1 MPNIDYSKK
10 MPGTIFSYDEDFYTD
25 DLPDPQIDPVLP
37 GARVP
42 LKKVGIAPVDLP
54 VRLRSRSGGDDKLL
68 QAEASLYCSLDDP
81 MAKGLNLSRLYL
93 IMHEKIKDQLS
104 LDGMED
110 ALKELAIGQ
119 GVKNAYCK
127 LRFKYPMYQ
136 EALRTRKKDG
146 SGDKQRGHIAYKTEL
161 EGQYRDGKYQWF
173 LTIDYV
179 YSSTCPCSFE
189 LAHDARTKRQ
199 AAANAHSQR
208 SILKVKVAF
217 DRHDGNIV
225 WIEDL
230 VDLCRANIPTEVQI
244 VVKRRDEQAFAE
256 LNGANLLFSEDS
268 VRIVHEALDRWVEGK
283 KIQDFSVV
291 ASHEES
297 LHPWNA
303 IAVSVGGYGILD

>member
-1 MPNIDYSKK
+1 MPNIDYSSK
-10 MPGTIFSYDEDFYTD
+10 MPDTIFTYDKDFYTD

-54 VRLRSRSGGDDKLL
+54 VVLRSREGGVKTL
-68 QAEASLYCSLDDP
+68 QTEASLYCSLDDP

-93 IMHEKIKDQLS
+93 IMHEQIKDKLS
-104 LDGMED
+104 LDGMEG
-110 ALKELAIGQ
+110 ALKELAEKQ
-119 GVKNAYCK
+119 GSKNAYCK
-127 LRFKYPMYQ
+127 LRFKYPMHQ
-136 EALRTRKKDG
+136 KALRTKG
-146 SGDKQRGHIAYKTEL
+146 VEGHIAYKTEL
-161 EGQYRDGKYQWF
+161 EGQYRNGDYKWF
-173 LTIDYV
+173 LTVDYV

-189 LAHDARTKRQ
+189 LAHDARSKRQ

-217 DRHDGNIV
+217 PRTDNNII
-225 WIEDL
+225 WIEDI
-230 VDLCRANIPTEVQI
+230 VDLCREHIPTEVQI

-256 LNGANLLFSEDS
+256 LNGANLLFSEDA
-268 VRIVHEALDRWVEGK
+268 VRIMHEGLDEWVQDGR
-283 KIQDFSVV
+283 IDDFSIV

-303 IAVSVGGYGILD
+303 IAVSTGGYGILD

>member
-1 MPNIDYSKK
+1 MPDIDYSNK
-10 MPGTIFSYDEDFYTD
+10 MPDTIFSYDKDFYTD
-25 DLPDPQIDPVLP
+25 DLPDPQVDPVLP

-54 VRLRSRSGGDDKLL
+54 VRLRSRSGGEDKLL
-68 QAEASLYCSLDDP
+68 QTEASLYCSLDDP

-104 LDGMED
+104 LDGMES
-110 ALKELAIGQ
+110 ALKELAEGQ
-119 GVKNAYCK
+119 GTKNAYVK

-136 EALRTRKKDG
+136 EALRTRKKDNP
-146 SGDKQRGHIAYKTEL
+146 DVKQRGHIAYKTEL
-161 EGQYRDGKYQWF
+161 EGQYRDGNYKWF

-189 LAHDARTKRQ
+189 LAHDARSKRN

-217 DRHDGNIV
+217 DRTDDNIV

-230 VDLCRANIPTEVQI
+230 VDLARDNIPTEVQI

-268 VRIVHEALDRWVEGK
+268 VRIMHDALDTWVKSGK
-283 KIQDFSVV
+283 IDDFSIV

-303 IAVSVGGYGILD
+303 IAVSTGGYGILD

>member
-1 MPNIDYSKK
+1 MPDIDYSSK
-10 MPGTIFSYDEDFYTD
+10 MPDTIFTYDKDFYTD

-54 VRLRSRSGGDDKLL
+54 VVLRSREGGEKTL
-68 QAEASLYCSLDDP
+68 QTEASLYCSLDDP

-93 IMHEKIKDQLS
+93 IMHEQIKDKLS
-104 LDGMED
+104 LDGMEG
-110 ALKELAIGQ
+110 ALKELAEKQ
-119 GVKNAYCK
+119 GSKNAYCK
-127 LRFKYPMYQ
+127 LRFKYPMHQ
-136 EALRTRKKDG
+136 KALRTKG
-146 SGDKQRGHIAYKTEL
+146 VEGHIAYKTEL
-161 EGQYRDGKYQWF
+161 EGQYRDGDYKWF
-173 LTIDYV
+173 LTVDYV

-189 LAHDARTKRQ
+189 LAHDARSKRQ

-217 DRHDGNIV
+217 PRTDDNII
-225 WIEDL
+225 WIEDI
-230 VDLCRANIPTEVQI
+230 VDLCREHIPTEVQI

-256 LNGANLLFSEDS
+256 LNGANLLFSEDA
-268 VRIVHEALDRWVEGK
+268 VRIMHEGLDQWVQDGR
-283 KIQDFSVV
+283 INDFSIV

-303 IAVSVGGYGILD
+303 IAVSTGGYGVLD

>member
-1 MPNIDYSKK
+1 MPDIDYSNK
-10 MPGTIFSYDEDFYTD
+10 MPDTIFSYDKDFYTD
-25 DLPDPQIDPVLP
+25 DLPDPQVDPVLP

-54 VRLRSRSGGDDKLL
+54 VRLRSRSGGEEKLL
-68 QAEASLYCSLDDP
+68 QTEASLYCSLDDP

-104 LDGMED
+104 LDGMEA
-110 ALKELAIGQ
+110 ALKELAEGQ
-119 GVKNAYCK
+119 GTKNAYVK

-136 EALRTRKKDG
+136 EALRTRKKDNP
-146 SGDKQRGHIAYKTEL
+146 DVKQRGHIAYKTEL
-161 EGQYRDGKYQWF
+161 EGQYRNGDYKWF

-189 LAHDARTKRQ
+189 LAHDARTKRN

-217 DRHDGNIV
+217 DRTDDNIV

-230 VDLCRANIPTEVQI
+230 VDLARENIPTEVQI

-256 LNGANLLFSEDS
+256 LNGANLLFSEDA
-268 VRIVHEALDRWVEGK
+268 VRIMHDALDVWVADK
-283 KIQDFSVV
+283 KINDFSIV

-297 LHPWNA
+297 LHPWNT
-303 IAVSVGGYGILD
+303 IAVSTGGYGILD